1 MISFIPVTIENTIEF
16 LFPPSVTCGLL
27 RKMHRKIIAI
37 LLLAAI
43 GVATGCG
50 QSANR
55 DETNPGAQIQASP
68 ESAAVEAQEEGE
80 EFNLMDY
87 SALETTSGVFQ
98 GEYEEE
104 VNDEITVRV
113 TLRVKLEEGRI
124 TGIEFI
130 DTAWVHKAAAR
141 LIPQRIIESQRLPV
155 EAVSGASVASWSIMT
170 ATALALEIDLTEL
183 DDFAAIEE

>member
-1 MISFIPVTIENTIEF
+1 M
-16 LFPPSVTCGLL
+16 G
-27 RKMHRKIIAI
+27 RKDIAV
-37 LLLAAI
+37 LVLALI
-43 GVATGCG
+43 WLATACS

-55 DETNPGAQIQASP
+55 DETNANSQIQANP

-87 SALETTSGVFQ
+87 SALDTTSGVFES
-98 GEYEEE
+98 EYEEE

-113 TLRVKLEEGRI
+113 ALRVKLEEGRI

-130 DTAWVHKAAAR
+130 DTAWVHEAAAR
-141 LIPQRIIESQRLPV
+141 EIPRRIIESQRLPV

-183 DDFAAIEE
+183 EGFAAIEE

>member
-1 MISFIPVTIENTIEF
+1 MVRNFFIIMLVAAA
-16 LFPPSVTCGLL
+16 G
-27 RKMHRKIIAI
+27 
-37 LLLAAI
+37 LAA
-43 GVATGCG
+43 GCN

-55 DETNPGAQIQASP
+55 DEAGEGSRIQVSAEP
-68 ESAAVEAQEEGE
+68 AEVQARQESEK

-87 SALETTSGVFQ
+87 SALDTTSGFFV

-113 TLRVKLEEGRI
+113 ALRVKLEEGRI

-130 DTAWVHKAAAR
+130 DTAWVHRVAAQE
-141 LIPQRIIESQRLPV
+141 IPQRIIESQRLPV

-170 ATALALEIDLTEL
+170 ATALALQIDLTEL
-183 DDFAAIEE
+183 DGFSSVEQ

>member
-1 MISFIPVTIENTIEF
+1 MN
-16 LFPPSVTCGLL
+16 
-27 RKMHRKIIAI
+27 RNIIVII
-37 LLLAAI
+37 LLTTVWL
-43 GVATGCG
+43 ATGCG

-55 DETNPGAQIQASP
+55 DEANPNSQIQASP
-68 ESAAVEAQEEGE
+68 ESAAVEAQQEGE

-113 TLRVKLEEGRI
+113 VLRVKLEEGRI

-130 DTAWVHKAAAR
+130 DTAWVHKVAAR
-141 LIPQRIIESQRLPV
+141 EIPRRIIESQRLPV

>member
-1 MISFIPVTIENTIEF
+1 MD
-16 LFPPSVTCGLL
+16 
-27 RKMHRKIIAI
+27 RKDIAV
-37 LLLAAI
+37 LVLASI
-43 GVATGCG
+43 WLATACS

-55 DETNPGAQIQASP
+55 DEANPNSQIQASP

-87 SALETTSGVFQ
+87 SALDTTSGVF
-98 GEYEEE
+98 ESKYEEE

-113 TLRVKLEEGRI
+113 ALRVKLEEGRI

-130 DTAWVHKAAAR
+130 DTAWVHEAAAR
-141 LIPQRIIESQRLPV
+141 EIPRRIIESQRLPV

-170 ATALALEIDLTEL
+170 ATALALEIDLKEL
-183 DDFAAIEE
+183 EGFAAIEE

>member
-1 MISFIPVTIENTIEF
+1 MFIPVTIENTIEF
-16 LFPPSVTCGLL
+16 LFPPSVTCGLP

-37 LLLAAI
+37 LLLTA
-43 GVATGCG
+43 VWLATGCG

-55 DETNPGAQIQASP
+55 DEANPGAQIQASP

-87 SALETTSGVFQ
+87 SALDTTSGVFQ

-130 DTAWVHKAAAR
+130 DTAWVHKEAAR
-141 LIPQRIIESQRLPV
+141 EIPRRIIESQRLPV

>member
-1 MISFIPVTIENTIEF
+1 MN
-16 LFPPSVTCGLL
+16 
-27 RKMHRKIIAI
+27 RNIITLI
-37 LLLAAI
+37 LLTALGLSA
-43 GVATGCG
+43 GCN

-55 DETNPGAQIQASP
+55 EGAETSTQIQASE
-68 ESAAVEAQEEGE
+68 ESAALEVQQEDEE

-87 SALETTSGVFQ
+87 SALDTTSGVFQ

-113 TLRVKLEEGRI
+113 ALRVKLEKGRI

-130 DTAWVHKAAAR
+130 DTAWVHREAAQE
-141 LIPQRIIESQRLPV
+141 IPQRIIESQRLPV

-170 ATALALEIDLTEL
+170 ATALALKIDLTEL
-183 DDFAAIEE
+183 DDFASIEE

>member
-1 MISFIPVTIENTIEF
+1 M
-16 LFPPSVTCGLL
+16 G
-27 RKMHRKIIAI
+27 RKDIAV
-37 LLLAAI
+37 LVLALI
-43 GVATGCG
+43 WLATACS

-55 DETNPGAQIQASP
+55 DEANVNSQIQANP

-87 SALETTSGVFQ
+87 SALDTTSGVFES
-98 GEYEEE
+98 EYEEE

-113 TLRVKLEEGRI
+113 ALRVKLEEGRI

-130 DTAWVHKAAAR
+130 DTAWVHEAAAR
-141 LIPQRIIESQRLPV
+141 EIPRRIIESQRLPV

-183 DDFAAIEE
+183 EGFAAIEE